1 MNYEP
6 VECKI
11 FEENQNKCFQFW
23 DRVSDRYAEKGIFS
37 ERGGYPDKEAE
48 TTIKTLL
55 ISNKS
60 LPYNVSVQYSIDYY
74 ISYIS
79 LSGDF

>member
-37 ERGGYPDKEAE
+37 ERGGYPDKDAE

-55 ISNKS
+55 ISNFHMYY
-60 LPYNVSVQYSIDYY
+60 LYLLHFCYNNRL
-74 ISYIS
+74 ISS
-79 LSGDF
+79 CKLS